1 MNKKELTEAAE
12 KMQPHLTRNA
22 VKNGKLN
29 IQWTDDDHFI
39 YSKDVES
46 ENGWVKKIYSVNCE
60 TGIET
65 EIETSTPERSASG
78 RSGIRISP
86 DGQKGIA
93 SLRQY
98 LVYNNIYFEGH
109 TYLTEYVV
117 KNCISC
123 AGKNKNKLKREPPKQ
138 ILTFCPRQRYIMDLT
153 ELPIELKDNNNYTYL
168 FNIIDHFQN
177 LYCLIL

>member
-93 SLRQY
+93 VRGYNIFLVNMEDGKERQLTFDGQDKAPYASPSHHALENNLIFKGCEWVPDVLWSPDSEKILTYRYDERNQKPDY
-98 LVYNNIYFEGH
+98 LVKSWYE
-109 TYLTEYVV
+109 
-117 KNCISC
+117 
-123 AGKNKNKLKREPPKQ
+123 AGGKAEV
-138 ILTFCPRQRYIMDLT
+138 I
-153 ELPIELKDNNNYTYL
+153 
-168 FNIIDHFQN
+168 
-177 LYCLIL
+177 